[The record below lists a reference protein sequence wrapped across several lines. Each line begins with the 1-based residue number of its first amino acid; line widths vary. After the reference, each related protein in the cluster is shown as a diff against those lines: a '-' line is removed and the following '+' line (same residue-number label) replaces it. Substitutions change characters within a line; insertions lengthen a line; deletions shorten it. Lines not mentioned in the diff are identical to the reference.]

1 MSAQF
6 VIRDSLAK
14 TDWKSTR
21 ASTQVRLSGNA
32 NIIQNQHSKLENFT
46 QFKTG
51 ERPFA
56 CDLCNQTFTYKYL
69 VKRHY
74 QRTLNAHIKMH
85 QLSQPTSSQQDSFA
99 AVVSSS
105 TSNSPITSNP
115 CDIGDGISVELLNSS
130 TPQPSQEIGQLSL
143 ISDLLLPH
151 DNLQK
156 SQRYTTEK
164 TDRQQL
170 LSSMLF
176 GCAAAVNS
184 NRAKELLSN
193 DSFQESQEQKQQKT
207 SFITY
212 TNYSKAHHHDFDDSM
227 DFPHIPPL
235 IPIDSNSHLLESYEK

>member
-1 MSAQF
+1 
-6 VIRDSLAK
+6 
-14 TDWKSTR
+14 
-21 ASTQVRLSGNA
+21 
-32 NIIQNQHSKLENFT
+32 
-46 QFKTG
+46 
-51 ERPFA
+51 
-56 CDLCNQTFTYKYL
+56 
-69 VKRHY
+69 
-74 QRTLNAHIKMH
+74 MH

-156 SQRYTTEK
+156 NQRYTTEK

-184 NRAKELLSN
+184 KRAKELLSN
-193 DSFQESQEQKQQKT
+193 DNFQESQEQKQQKT